1 MFDTITGKFL
11 NNQFSPKAAVTTV
24 PNKHCVIVVP
34 YLGPLSIF
42 VNRKLKRLVHKFYP
56 STDLRIV
63 YKRGNSIR
71 NFFAYKYKLPIN
83 SLSSV
88 VYKIQCDVCGPS
100 AAYIGKTINT
110 IQERFYGANGH
121 LNPSTKKSALLEHL
135 MSDISPQCN
144 FDINTIKVIDKCSGD
159 LKLRFAESIHL
170 KLGKQTLN
178 TQERSIPLQIF

>member
-1 MFDTITGKFL
+1 MEL
-11 NNQFSPKAAVTTV
+11 NKT
-24 PNKHCVIVVP
+24 
-34 YLGPLSIF
+34 L
-42 VNRKLKRLVHKFYP
+42 
-56 STDLRIV
+56 LR
-63 YKRGNSIR
+63 
-71 NFFAYKYKLPIN
+71 
-83 SLSSV
+83 
-88 VYKIQCDVCGPS
+88 
-100 AAYIGKTINT
+100 
-110 IQERFYGANGH
+110 RFYGANGH

>member
-1 MFDTITGKFL
+1 MSGKFL

-24 PNKHCVIVVP
+24 PKKRCVIVVP

-71 NFFAYKYKLPIN
+71 SLFAYKDKLPIN

-135 MSDISPQCN
+135 MSDISPKCN
-144 FDINTIKVIDKCSGD
+144 INTLEVIDKCSGD
-159 LKLRFAESIHL
+159 LKLRFEESIHL

-178 TQERSIPLQIF
+178 TQERSIPLQVF